1 MVAKNEN
8 LNKTI
13 VTSLNASNTKTVK
26 HNITTQQWIS
36 EIAVSTRYLATHIQT
51 EFGNNWQSPS

>member
-13 VTSLNASNTKTVK
+13 VTSLNASNTKT
-26 HNITTQQWIS
+26 
-36 EIAVSTRYLATHIQT
+36 
-51 EFGNNWQSPS
+51 G